1 MIKDNIKKDD
11 WGIVL
16 DFLSKGHYGMSRA
29 QPAAQLLGDKYFSLL
44 EVIVREDVEMKQGER
59 VYIGDKKRDK
69 VKYIANRMKVSEL
82 SAVAKD
88 ELERAIE
95 NIITASPEQ
104 FLEFFNK
111 CGSLT
116 PRQHQ
121 LELLPGIGKKHL
133 WAIVDERKKKLFD
146 SLEEIRERVPLIPDP
161 KKMFVKRI
169 LEEMEDKDR
178 YHIFVLKTAEIREQR

>member
-1 MIKDNIKKDD
+1 MIKDTLKKDD

-16 DFLSKGHYGMSRA
+16 DFLSKGHYRMSRA
-29 QPAAQLLGDKYFSLL
+29 QPAAQLLGEKYFSLL
-44 EVIVREDVEMKQGER
+44 EVIVREDVELKQGER

-88 ELERAIE
+88 ELEKTIE
-95 NIITASPEQ
+95 NIITANPAQ
-104 FLEFFNK
+104 FLEFFNN

-146 SLEEIRERVPLIPDP
+146 SFEEIRERVPLIPDP

-178 YHIFVLKTAEIREQR
+178 YHVFVLKTAEVRER